1 MIKYIIFGIL
11 SIPVIIISWRTLFSL
26 RSHGF
31 YRFLSWECILW
42 LFASNYRYWFI
53 DPFSVR
59 QVFSWIFLFI
69 SGYTVIA
76 GAVLL
81 KRKGRPGRESTQK
94 ALYRFEK
101 TSQLVDTGIF
111 KYIRHPLYSSL
122 LFLTWGI
129 FLKHITV
136 PLIIIS
142 VLSSVF
148 LFITALIDEK
158 ECIDYFGNEYRLY
171 MKRTRR
177 FIPFLI

>member
-1 MIKYIIFGIL
+1 MDKYIIFATL
-11 SIPVIIISWRTLFSL
+11 SIPVIIISWRTLFDL

-42 LFASNYRYWFI
+42 LFAANYRYWFVE
-53 DPFSVR
+53 PFSVR
-59 QVFSWIFLFI
+59 QIFSWIFLVI
-69 SGYTVIA
+69 SACVVIM
-76 GAVLL
+76 GVVQM
-81 KRKGRPGRESTQK
+81 KRKGRPGRDSRQK
-94 ALYRFEK
+94 TLYRFEK
-101 TSQLVDTGIF
+101 TSHLVDTGIF
-111 KYIRHPLYSSL
+111 RYIRHPLYSSL

-136 PLIIIS
+136 TLLIISI
-142 VLSSVF
+142 LSSLF

-158 ECIDYFGNEYRLY
+158 ECIDYFGDEYRQY